1 MNTLILLP
9 VLITLAFLPTQ
20 AIGLE
25 IGVKAPSF
33 EALSTQGTVSLSDF
47 QGKKHVVLAFYIK
60 DITPG

>member
-25 IGVKAPSF
+25 IGGKAPSF

-47 QGKKHVVLAFYIK
+47 QGKIHVVLAFYIK
-60 DITPG
+60 DFTPG

>member
-9 VLITLAFLPTQ
+9 VLIALAILPTQ

-25 IGVKAPSF
+25 IGEKAPSF
-33 EALSTQGTVSLSDF
+33 EVTSTQGPIRLSDF

-60 DITPG
+60 DFTPG

>member
-9 VLITLAFLPTQ
+9 VLITLAFLPAQ

-25 IGVKAPSF
+25 IGDKAPSF
-33 EALSTQGTVSLSDF
+33 EAPSTQGMVRLSDF

-60 DITPG
+60 DFTPG